1 MREKKGKLPAQHS
14 GVISALFSLFLILFR
29 IVVDYS
35 NLPDKYKHLLVSDEI
50 RREGDLLE
58 RRVNE
63 LSHTVQHIK
72 APNTIRY
79 NNVILEG
86 QLRVTRYIE
95 IREARKVT
103 SKRKSGHWQ
112 LSLTDDETA
121 TCVLYSRPHHVNKY
135 RALITFVPKFTRYEI
150 KNRILL
156 TI

>member
-72 APNTIRY
+72 APNMPVRFFFLTFFRDQLL
-79 NNVILEG
+79 VI
-86 QLRVTRYIE
+86 
-95 IREARKVT
+95 
-103 SKRKSGHWQ
+103 
-112 LSLTDDETA
+112 
-121 TCVLYSRPHHVNKY
+121 VLVIFR
-135 RALITFVPKFTRYEI
+135 LW
-150 KNRILL
+150 KN
-156 TI
+156 

>member
-72 APNTIRY
+72 APNTRVRCFFLHFS
-79 NNVILEG
+79 VINFLLCSSLGCGKIWLGRRKATRDQHRVWKGSG
-86 QLRVTRYIE
+86 QNQESSTGIWKSKTRAI
-95 IREARKVT
+95 
-103 SKRKSGHWQ
+103 W
-112 LSLTDDETA
+112 SLY
-121 TCVLYSRPHHVNKY
+121 VL
-135 RALITFVPKFTRYEI
+135 FWTRFE
-150 KNRILL
+150 
-156 TI
+156 

>member
-63 LSHTVQHIK
+63 LS
-72 APNTIRY
+72 
-79 NNVILEG
+79 ILKPLICG
-86 QLRVTRYIE
+86 YVVFSYIF
-95 IREARKVT
+95 
-103 SKRKSGHWQ
+103 
-112 LSLTDDETA
+112 
-121 TCVLYSRPHHVNKY
+121 P
-135 RALITFVPKFTRYEI
+135 
-150 KNRILL
+150 
-156 TI
+156 

>member
-1 MREKKGKLPAQHS
+1 MREKKGKFPAQHS

-72 APNTIRY
+72 APNMPVRFFFLHFS
-79 NNVILEG
+79 VINFL
-86 QLRVTRYIE
+86 LLF
-95 IREARKVT
+95 
-103 SKRKSGHWQ
+103 
-112 LSLTDDETA
+112 LSSLG
-121 TCVLYSRPHHVNKY
+121 CGK
-135 RALITFVPKFTRYEI
+135 I
-150 KNRILL
+150 
-156 TI
+156 

>member
-63 LSHTVQHIK
+63 LSHTLQHIK
-72 APNTIRY
+72 APNMRVRCFFLHFS
-79 NNVILEG
+79 VINFL
-86 QLRVTRYIE
+86 LC
-95 IREARKVT
+95 
-103 SKRKSGHWQ
+103 S
-112 LSLTDDETA
+112 SLG
-121 TCVLYSRPHHVNKY
+121 CGK
-135 RALITFVPKFTRYEI
+135 I
-150 KNRILL
+150 
-156 TI
+156 